1 MPSRTIASLALAC
14 ASLADAFAPA
24 PSTRLAP
31 LRHAPQRSLVARS
44 SSSDVFGGASTLAV
58 AGTGSSDD
66 PFLIGLAGASIVLFV
81 FVVGSVV
88 FLTAKEQL
96 TKKEIN
102 EDEFKPRLPTMA
114 ELGDVDD
121 DAAAAPPMPMAEGS
135 NRRARRENQKLM
147 KKPPPKLGDS
157 ARF

>member
-1 MPSRTIASLALAC
+1 M
-14 ASLADAFAPA
+14 F
-24 PSTRLAP
+24 
-31 LRHAPQRSLVARS
+31 ARS
-44 SSSDVFGGASTLAV
+44 FASFIVIPGRQPVCLARHTYALMMKATFPADVV
-58 AGTGSSDD
+58 AA
-66 PFLIGLAGASIVLFV
+66 GLSKEAKE
-81 FVVGSVV
+81 
-88 FLTAKEQL
+88 AKEQL